1 MRERIT
7 LCKQYYLVSMEFKQI
22 KIFYH
27 EILEENYTIASKQIG
42 YLLLRLKRI
51 LIKSSF
57 DFPYNSKQKS
67 QVFLENLYRNIFYS
81 MCFIRSL

>member
-7 LCKQYYLVSMEFKQI
+7 LCKRYYLVSMYI

-42 YLLLRLKRI
+42 YLKLRRI
-51 LIKSSF
+51 LIKLSY
-57 DFPYNSKQKS
+57 DFPYNLKKRIIL
-67 QVFLENLYRNIFYS
+67 LENSYRSIFYNS
-81 MCFIRSL
+81 ICFIWNL